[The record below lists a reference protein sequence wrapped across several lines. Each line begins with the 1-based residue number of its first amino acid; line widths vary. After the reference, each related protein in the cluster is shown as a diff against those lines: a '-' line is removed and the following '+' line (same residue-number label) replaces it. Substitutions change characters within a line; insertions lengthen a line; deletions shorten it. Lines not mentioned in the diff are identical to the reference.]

1 MKNGHNHAQWYC
13 KLKTVTLPIYFEIL
27 EVGRKEE
34 IVAIVAAVTEFCL
47 SVLEIGFEI
56 HWQGYGTSYYL
67 FFGGIHTWKYVLEP
81 AGSLSGKN

>member
-1 MKNGHNHAQWYC
+1 M
-13 KLKTVTLPIYFEIL
+13 YFEIL

-56 HWQGYGTSYYL
+56 HWQEYGTSYYL
-67 FFGGIHTWKYVLEP
+67 FFWWDSHLEIC
-81 AGSLSGKN
+81 AWASRKSLFGKN